1 MSDDLDERAR
11 QTNGVTKR
19 GWTVTEWRLEVG
31 ISSASTWRLIRDHQV
46 KAVKMGR
53 RRLIT
58 TPPAEFLANLPLS

>member
-1 MSDDLDERAR
+1 MTEDQ

-58 TPPAEFLANLPLS
+58 TPPAEFLANLPPA

>member
-1 MSDDLDERAR
+1 MTE
-11 QTNGVTKR
+11 QHENINGFVKR

-31 ISSASTWRLIRDHQV
+31 ISSASTWRLIRDQQV

-58 TPPAEFLANLPLS
+58 TPPAEFLANLPPA